1 MYPLLHL
8 LLHHVVNAA
17 KGTFPDSSNI
27 LFEIPIHHPPWA
39 LFLLTIQP
47 QVFCY
52 SNPKWMKADFL
63 INFMLFKIYN
73 LKMKR
78 QEIQTG
84 IKYLQHMYLTKD
96 LYLGIE
102 EEQAP
107 QLNKK

>member
-1 MYPLLHL
+1 
-8 LLHHVVNAA
+8 
-17 KGTFPDSSNI
+17 
-27 LFEIPIHHPPWA
+27 
-39 LFLLTIQP
+39 
-47 QVFCY
+47 
-52 SNPKWMKADFL
+52 MKADFL